1 MTDISSKYAFID
13 DDDVK
18 EKSGGGV
25 IEGYKDLQIERENR
39 EKHIKQLE
47 YTEKKLRE
55 KLKNEDYI
63 IENYKR
69 ELEYTEKQ
77 EQRLEAELLS
87 NNQYINL
94 KDKEVKSLQK
104 EIKDNESDILDLNNQ
119 IEYMDEKKQELE
131 YIITNKDKEILDLN
145 CIIEGM
151 DEKNKD
157 LKKQNR
163 ELKDL
168 INTRKGSFIEEM
180 AEAEDR
186 QIKDK
191 KKIRDLE
198 RKLKDLEEWYEKKLK
213 SLKEKRMYYLTER
226 EELEEKYLYSD
237 DESDDEEA
245 VIHDEDT
252 FENPDDYSKF
262 IEMTM
267 NGYSEDV
274 AREEI
279 KLYNEAKATG
289 NYETYFANMED

>member
-1 MTDISSKYAFID
+1 MTDISSKYAFVD

-180 AEAEDR
+180 AEAEDK

-198 RKLKDLEEWYEKKLK
+198 RKLKDLEEWYEKRLK
-213 SLKEKRMYYLTER
+213 D
-226 EELEEKYLYSD
+226 D